1 MILYLKE
8 CLVELHGSALLVSGL
23 RDHIGFLFLVL
34 LFCSEGPPG
43 YAYMSIYMCVNLSVM
58 SSSLRPCE
66 L

>member
-1 MILYLKE
+1 M
-8 CLVELHGSALLVSGL
+8 ELHGSALLVSGL

-43 YAYMSIYMCVNLSVM
+43 YAYMSIYMCVSLSVM